1 MTGIPPEASWEEE
14 GREFFEASVP
24 ALATEVPAVEVEEKI
39 VLQDGVTEHVAAEE
53 TAHKAAE
60 EAALGAAGDDKQG
73 DKAWTRDGVR
83 EKGLST
89 KGREDKGAVLDV
101 GIGLTGEVGTT
112 KAGEEVVTEG
122 VEGVTEEETVGGVT
136 TIAGTPGR
144 VRDVM
149 HVVDAGLE
157 DRGLEEEEDVLEEVV
172 VLVLEDL
179 GFGLGLEGCFFL
191 LFFFQTSFQS
201 DSWSD
206 SDPDSKEDKV
216 SNSGC
221 LRLIVDD
228 QGSKDGY
235 SATTIGQ

>member
-1 MTGIPPEASWEEE
+1 M
-14 GREFFEASVP
+14 
-24 ALATEVPAVEVEEKI
+24 
-39 VLQDGVTEHVAAEE
+39 LQDGVTEHVAAEE
-53 TAHKAAE
+53 TAHEAAEEAALGAAE

-83 EKGLST
+83 EKGLIP

-112 KAGEEVVTEG
+112 KTGEEVVTEG
-122 VEGVTEEETVGGVT
+122 VEGVTEEEIVGGVT

-144 VRDVM
+144 VRD
-149 HVVDAGLE
+149 VVDAGLE

-179 GFGLGLEGCFFL
+179 GFGLGLEGGFFL
-191 LFFFQTSFQS
+191 LFFFRTSFQL

-206 SDPDSKEDKV
+206 SDPDGISGKEE
-216 SNSGC
+216 
-221 LRLIVDD
+221 RR
-228 QGSKDGY
+228 QG
-235 SATTIGQ
+235 

>member
-24 ALATEVPAVEVEEKI
+24 ALATEVPAEEVEVEEKI

-53 TAHKAAE
+53 TAHEAAE

-73 DKAWTRDGVR
+73 DKVWTRDGVR
-83 EKGLST
+83 EKGLSP

-112 KAGEEVVTEG
+112 KAGEEFVTEG

-144 VRDVM
+144 VRD
-149 HVVDAGLE
+149 VVDAGLE

-191 LFFFQTSFQS
+191 LFSFRTSFQS

-206 SDPDSKEDKV
+206 SDPDGIFGKEEKKT
-216 SNSGC
+216 
-221 LRLIVDD
+221 RLAIQAVLD
-228 QGSKDGY
+228 
-235 SATTIGQ
+235 